1 MELVLS
7 PGRLGGGDKN
17 GSPFHNEEVRE
28 WSHVD
33 RLTGMLE
40 HARIE
45 TGRWQTRHLGSA
57 QAYGKVID
65 SRERNSADGN
75 VVQKARRQVEV
86 FQSQGIG
93 GRSVQVVRASQWSSS
108 RITGSNSTSPVS
120 VSTNETQFRNGNTDD
135 LVLQASGKS
144 VSGRPMQIQN
154 SGGDESLAKLS
165 QVSRLCRQI
174 NAEAINKRANIHSA
188 ATSNKPQMIHASP
201 LLNSRFKRLDIS
213 NENVKQT
220 SGFLQNT
227 NSTFK
232 TTSNEDLT
240 NSIDNIKTHTK
251 FSRDCKARRSLQ
263 IQKSIDSSSAP
274 EKSTEKQ
281 EIIPLGFGRIE
292 NSSVSNGDLGFG
304 ESRSP
309 RTNSTSSSDSDQE
322 TCVVKNER
330 KAMKSYVLGMS
341 DTDND
346 LITSSNLAVSEDKFP
361 TEQSAD
367 LENGVGIS
375 KSEYLRPT
383 AILLK
388 PKTIQPVPTVI
399 GKPNKTVVHLNN
411 KLTIE
416 KKTDQLL
423 SNSLEKSLV
432 TGNLIRPIA
441 GMQSR
446 VQSLADRF
454 SNRNNNFISNA
465 NESMQM
471 DAQSS
476 FLIGRKQSFDSASRI
491 ESLISRSTAMIEGPS
506 NTADETEPVLQVQQ
520 TRDKKLLSDD
530 QSSSVVRPVKKVGFS
545 KTEVHFAAESGKVN
559 IVETDCKPPPSNRF
573 RRRRRNSLV
582 ATNGTMPINKN
593 LPLIHFG
600 DTSYEKYIFGQGNNG
615 GSIKSDFIP
624 KDNKLPG
631 EVEEPDLSAHFQIAE
646 IKNDNDQKLVAPAE
660 DIIKGGWGA
669 RIKTILQSDPELSID
684 DNGLGLNTA
693 DKKYDALDET
703 IVDHS
708 FKGHTTTVNLG
719 ANSISKQLQKHRN
732 GGKCNT
738 ISTGIQLQFSTKI
751 EKLRPI
757 ITSNNI
763 VTIAAAKKSLTK
775 IIPVEK
781 TNTPSPSI
789 VSKIPRPLIQ
799 AQQSVLKSAHLVMN
813 LNRINNFKTFVAN
826 SSENESSSTNSDN
839 NSSNF
844 KNQLSS
850 FHNNCTEMVTCH
862 RHSHRVDVAN
872 NNHERNT
879 PTITVNSNN
888 KINYPTRFIP
898 LRIKHF
904 NERETTPREIEKKV
918 DEVVCNEDTRENQQ
932 LQYSSGSE
940 QADEEVRSYMLGT
953 KTDRKEIMQTQKFA
967 NSVTMEEK
975 WSVQNSE
982 EHFGARR
989 TIRETRISNDDCIDK
1004 PVDQNHIIG
1013 LSIDD
1018 NDDDELDIV
1027 NSGLPA
1033 VEEMCFEPNKT
1044 VEKSLVTDKLVAN
1057 ESNIVTTDN
1066 ENNKVLL
1073 NIVKTH
1079 EPIIARVEDRLRSPE
1094 VGRKLFAIK
1103 KLRSHNSM
1111 QQPERNEKA
1120 RREITAHQTSV
1131 NKSYLMSST
1140 KTRIK
1145 PKAKDHCDDKN
1156 TKEVTNGSND
1166 DSKTTD
1172 PTYVNIFENEKQ
1184 NVPIYENYN
1193 VERKKNLMDDKYLKT
1208 NNHNG
1213 DIKVSAEFKTLTD
1226 ATIQTSNS
1234 HYDTETTLSNT
1245 DCEGKNLKQYS
1256 NTSRSS
1262 DIAQLTTITENNSI
1276 KRTNIDGQKIK
1287 LSKTRSKKIP
1297 RPPSSTSSIESIH
1310 RSSGYETA
1318 KESQAR
1324 SLHNRSTR
1332 SSRLHRVCNNRET
1345 SGNESSERYS
1355 SANEKK
1361 KNSSEQITN
1370 TRTSRSNHSADSSTA
1385 TRNLNGS
1392 TRSKKPI
1399 EIVYQTAVY
1408 NMKNEKLSKSRS
1420 KESKTPRYINDL
1432 ICGSKPAKRST
1443 DVRHVKGPAPSQQ
1456 RGNHKSAS
1464 PTHRHWK

>member
-274 EKSTEKQ
+274 EKTTEKQ

-309 RTNSTSSSDSDQE
+309 RTNSTTSSDSDQE

-341 DTDND
+341 DTDNN
-346 LITSSNLAVSEDKFP
+346 LITSSNFAVSEDKFP

-388 PKTIQPVPTVI
+388 PKTIQAVPTVI

-506 NTADETEPVLQVQQ
+506 NTADETEQVQQ

-582 ATNGTMPINKN
+582 ATNGTIPINKN

-719 ANSISKQLQKHRN
+719 ANSISKHLQKHRN
-732 GGKCNT
+732 G
-738 ISTGIQLQFSTKI
+738 
-751 EKLRPI
+751 
-757 ITSNNI
+757 
-763 VTIAAAKKSLTK
+763 
-775 IIPVEK
+775 
-781 TNTPSPSI
+781 
-789 VSKIPRPLIQ
+789 
-799 AQQSVLKSAHLVMN
+799 
-813 LNRINNFKTFVAN
+813 
-826 SSENESSSTNSDN
+826 
-839 NSSNF
+839 
-844 KNQLSS
+844 
-850 FHNNCTEMVTCH
+850 
-862 RHSHRVDVAN
+862 
-872 NNHERNT
+872 
-879 PTITVNSNN
+879 
-888 KINYPTRFIP
+888 
-898 LRIKHF
+898 
-904 NERETTPREIEKKV
+904 
-918 DEVVCNEDTRENQQ
+918 
-932 LQYSSGSE
+932 
-940 QADEEVRSYMLGT
+940 
-953 KTDRKEIMQTQKFA
+953 
-967 NSVTMEEK
+967 
-975 WSVQNSE
+975 
-982 EHFGARR
+982 
-989 TIRETRISNDDCIDK
+989 DK
-1004 PVDQNHIIG
+1004 PVDQNQIIG
-1013 LSIDD
+1013 LSNDD

-1111 QQPERNEKA
+1111 QQPERKEKA

-1156 TKEVTNGSND
+1156 TKQVTNGSND

-1193 VERKKNLMDDKYLKT
+1193 VERKKNLMDNKYLKT

-1213 DIKVSAEFKTLTD
+1213 DSKVSAEFKTLTD

-1234 HYDTETTLSNT
+1234 HHDTETTLSNT

-1262 DIAQLTTITENNSI
+1262 DIAQLTTVTENNSI

-1310 RSSGYETA
+1310 RSSVNEIA